1 MSDYIKRKDVV
12 DWISKVETLMPKCV
26 LEEIINKI
34 PSADVRENVKGEWI
48 DAQYPFS
55 KCSICNCYFDTAN
68 NEANF
73 CPNCGAQMVDKDD

>member
-34 PSADVRENVKGEWI
+34 PSADVVEVVRCKDCKYQHECYSAIIRKLKSGGEI
-48 DAQYPFS
+48 HCPLDF
-55 KCSICNCYFDTAN
+55 CSEGERA
-68 NEANF
+68 E
-73 CPNCGAQMVDKDD
+73 Q